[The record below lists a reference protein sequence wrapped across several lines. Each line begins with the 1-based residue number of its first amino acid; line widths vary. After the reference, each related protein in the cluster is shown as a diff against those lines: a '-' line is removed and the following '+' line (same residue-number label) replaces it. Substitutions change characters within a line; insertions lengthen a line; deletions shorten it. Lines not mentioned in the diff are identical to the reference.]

1 MSSELDQNADRVD
14 DLAADQLAIQAGE
27 PLRTNPKSFA
37 VQAVASVKNA
47 LVPMIAVF
55 FTMSEKPWAIFAAL
69 GVGMF
74 IASISAAGSY
84 LSWRRL
90 TYIVGQED
98 IRVESGILSRAA
110 RSVPFERIQDVS
122 LEQGLVPRLF
132 GLVQVKF
139 ETGAGGGDD
148 LALTYLSEEEGER
161 LREVIKARK
170 DGVVQVEGEQIAEEP
185 AAEVL
190 FAMDEKRLLKF
201 GFFEFSLAAFA
212 VIAGLFQYA
221 ETFASIELWDAD
233 LWAGLLGESGS
244 WVSGLGFG
252 AQIAGILTGLLAF
265 VVVGSATGLVRTFLR
280 DWGFV
285 LERTE
290 KGFRRRRGLLTKTD
304 VVMPVHRVQA
314 LKMATG
320 FIRRR
325 FGYYG
330 LKFVSLAQDKGSA
343 SHDVAPFGT
352 LDEVGPIATV
362 AGFAIEPSQG
372 TDWQRGSR
380 KYRIDS
386 AIIVLL
392 MFAVLATGVGTVF
405 FVSDKISPLWALL
418 LLGVGGLLAMQQM
431 FMWRFDFNAIDP
443 RHFFV
448 RKGWLSPKLDVAS
461 RVKLQSVEI
470 AQGPIARKRGY
481 ASLRLGLAGGALNFD
496 GLPIERAHEL
506 RSHILTSIS
515 GTDFS
520 ELAK

>member
-1 MSSELDQNADRVD
+1 MGETEGHQELEDARLGV
-14 DLAADQLAIQAGE
+14 
-27 PLRTNPKSFA
+27 PLRTNPLSFA
-37 VQAVASVKNA
+37 ANAVASLQNA
-47 LVPMIAVF
+47 IFPMVAVF
-55 FTMSEKPWAIFAAL
+55 FTMNDKPWAIFAAL
-69 GVGMF
+69 GIGLA
-74 IASISAAGSY
+74 IAVISTAASY

-110 RSVPFERIQDVS
+110 RSVPYERIQDVS
-122 LEQGLVPRLF
+122 LEQKLIPRIF

-148 LALTYLSEEEGER
+148 LSLTYLSEAEGER
-161 LREVIKARK
+161 LREAIKAHK
-170 DGVVQVEGEQIAEEP
+170 DGAVQIDGEQAAEEP

-221 ETFASIELWDAD
+221 ETFASIELWNAD

-252 AQIAGILTGLLAF
+252 AQIAGVFTGLIAF
-265 VVVGSATGLVRTFLR
+265 AVVGSISGLVRTFLR

-304 VVMPVHRVQA
+304 VVMPAHRVQA
-314 LKMATG
+314 LKMSTG
-320 FIRRR
+320 IFRRR

-330 LKFVSLAQDKGSA
+330 LKFVSLAQDRGSA

-352 LDEVGPIATV
+352 LQELYPIASV

-380 KYRIDS
+380 QYRIDS
-386 AIIVLL
+386 AIIVLTI
-392 MFAVLATGVGTVF
+392 FAIIAIGVGSVF
-405 FVSDKISPLWALL
+405 YVSGAVSPLWALL
-418 LLGVGGLLAMQQM
+418 LLGAGCLLAMQQM
-431 FMWRFDFNAIDP
+431 FMWRFDFNAID
-443 RHFFV
+443 RSHFFV
-448 RKGWLSPKLDVAS
+448 RRGWLSPRLDVAS
-461 RVKLQSVEI
+461 RIKLQSVEL

-481 ASLRLGLAGGALNFD
+481 ASLRLGLAGGMLNFE
-496 GLPIERAHEL
+496 GLPVDRAHEL
-506 RSHILTSIS
+506 RSQILTSLA

-520 ELAK
+520 ELAS